1 MEIILTEQETREI
14 LTRLNAIP
22 RLYSND
28 LALFFEQKLNQE
40 IQRATQKQADD
51 QALKEVEAK
60 LETPEKQDS

>member
-40 IQRATQKQADD
+40 IQKSQAAKQEGVIEEPAT
-51 QALKEVEAK
+51 
-60 LETPEKQDS
+60 